1 MPIGRAIRN
10 SVRTAAHRPTAAGV
24 PGGRIAML
32 LLAPGTSRCHEAHPP
47 TKEAP
52 AGKSPRIPRPHVES
66 RRRQGH
72 QSPPSER
79 PSSVDADRKPALPVA
94 SPSWALKRHSRLL
107 RSADFDRTLRSGRRA
122 ASAYL
127 AVFVS
132 DNELGR
138 PRVGLAVSRKLG
150 NAVVRNRIKR
160 RLRELGRPLVTRA
173 KGGRDVVIVAR
184 ARASDAEFAR
194 LRQEIEML
202 WAKSW
207 GQ

>member
-1 MPIGRAIRN
+1 MQYEIPYA
-10 SVRTAAHRPTAAGV
+10 AAGW
-24 PGGRIAML
+24 PAIDGRTRWRRSVAVL
-32 LLAPGTSRCHEAHPP
+32 LLAPGISHCHEAHPP

-52 AGKSPRIPRPHVES
+52 AGQGPRIPCPHVKPG
-66 RRRQGH
+66 RRQGH
-72 QSPPSER
+72 QGPPSEG
-79 PSSVDADRKPALPVA
+79 PSSAYADRKPARPVA
-94 SPSWALKRHSRLL
+94 SRFVALKRHARLL

-122 ASAYL
+122 ASEYL

-160 RLRELGRPLVTRA
+160 RLRELVRPLVTRA
-173 KGGRDVVIVAR
+173 TGGRDVVIVAR